1 MKRINYTSEDLKD
14 HDGISAI
21 IKDEKGRILMQEHV
35 KYGFWTIPVGKAKLG
50 QSVVEALKEETFEE
64 TNLNAID
71 CRELLIKVFNYVRDG
86 IPVKVTAH
94 LFEVTN
100 YSGELHNNEP
110 HKHKQQIFMSLDEIM
125 KLPYISNMTNL
136 YLKSI
141 GYDRGDKL

>member
-21 IKDEKGRILMQEHV
+21 IKDEKGRILMQEHI

-64 TNLNAID
+64 TNLNVID

-100 YSGELHNNEP
+100 YSGELQNNEP